1 MIQSSPFKG
10 DAPMEVRVAVAMTLC
25 RILISETQDHQFI
38 ELKEVGGERRFPIVI
53 GLYEAAA
60 IERRLKKI
68 VDERPQTHQLL
79 GSAIEA
85 LGGRLIKIVINDLV
99 DHVFHAQLIIQQG
112 ERIVR
117 VDSRPSD
124 AIALGIFYDLPI
136 EVAEHVLEGTSG
148 G

>member
-1 MIQSSPFKG
+1 M
-10 DAPMEVRVAVAMTLC
+10 AVAMALC

-85 LGGRLIKIVINDLV
+85 LGGTLIKIVINDLV

-112 ERIVR
+112 KKIIE

-136 EVAEHVLEGTSG
+136 EVEEHVLQGTVG